1 MSFVLIFISIVTPYR
16 IAFVAID
23 SQGWDVANIIVDSV
37 FLIDIIIIFNTA
49 YFDEDYKLV
58 QDRKLIA
65 KGYLSSWF
73 TFDFVAVLPFDLL
86 LRGQVNDYS
95 DLIRLSRIGR
105 LYRLLKLTKLLK
117 IGKALQ
123 NRVRILEGLQNTFQG
138 MGRLVL
144 FVLSASL
151 VLHVVACL
159 WAL

>member
-1 MSFVLIFISIVTPYR
+1 VDEFVKNQYDHPLDKFKVNWDIFMSFVLIFISIVTPYR

-23 SQGWDVANIIVDSV
+23 SQGWHVANIIVDSV

-73 TFDFVAVLPFDLL
+73 AFDFLAVVPFDLL

-123 NRVRILEGLQNTFQG
+123 NRVRILEGL
-138 MGRLVL
+138 
-144 FVLSASL
+144 
-151 VLHVVACL
+151 
-159 WAL
+159 